1 MAKKETP
8 KDPHKEK
15 QEKIYNEIMKR
26 EILQKIKS
34 RIDQNDDE
42 VLKTLKIYLD
52 EKDKKSGE

>member
-1 MAKKETP
+1 MGKKSEP

-34 RIDQNDDE
+34 RVDQNDQE

-52 EKDKKSGE
+52 DKDKG